1 VGQLNLGCPPFP
13 HSAQLQFGAGVLHI
27 TNPTCC
33 FSSVTTHCNAAVG
46 QLNPEC
52 LSSPVLPSFDYGLV
66 SSQSIL
72 LAAFPLSLLTVMQVW
87 DSSTLNAF
95 PSPVLPSFD
104 YRLVSS
110 QSILL
115 AAFPLSLLTVM
126 QVWDIST
133 LDAFI
138 SPFLPSFGAP
148 PAPPV
153 DQIRADLIKNSFQKA
168 SAAKCVC
175 KIKAFQR
182 LYCLLNASFSLFT
195 FCRKK

>member
-1 VGQLNLGCPPFP
+1 MGQLNLGCPPFP

-52 LSSPVLPSFDYGLV
+52 LSSPVLPSFDYG
-66 SSQSIL
+66 
-72 LAAFPLSLLTVMQVW
+72 
-87 DSSTLNAF
+87 
-95 PSPVLPSFD
+95 
-104 YRLVSS
+104 LVSS